1 MKIFPKSFLYAMLLS
16 AMIFSLSACKFQKLT
31 KSPDWKVR
39 YEGAME
45 YYNKRD
51 YYRASL
57 LLEDLV
63 PLIKGT
69 EAAENIQ
76 FYFAYAQYNQQQYL
90 LAAHYFRSFFD
101 SYRYSARAEEAFYMH
116 AFSLYLDAPYHYL
129 DQESAHGAI
138 DAMQDFLNLYPKSQ
152 FAERANKVLFE
163 LRERQEQKSFDN
175 AMLYYDL
182 GRHKAAVIAFENFQ
196 KDFPDAKNKEKAVFL
211 QAKAQLL
218 YAQNSIF
225 SVQKERFDK
234 TIEICQLFLDKN
246 SAGKFTKDVE
256 EIYADALDGLKKL
269 EKIEKDLQNNNEKQ

>member
-1 MKIFPKSFLYAMLLS
+1 
-16 AMIFSLSACKFQKLT
+16 
-31 KSPDWKVR
+31 
-39 YEGAME
+39 
-45 YYNKRD
+45 
-51 YYRASL
+51 
-57 LLEDLV
+57 
-63 PLIKGT
+63 
-69 EAAENIQ
+69 
-76 FYFAYAQYNQQQYL
+76 L

-269 EKIEKDLQNNNEKQ
+269 KKIEKDLQNNNEKQ